1 MKAVLIAWLALL
13 LVLSNAKRGDPTLH
27 RGSQLIEWVEGAMK
41 GTFIIFFYDQDASA
55 KKTSEVRQEVKSRI
69 LDKYPDFHYY
79 EVDVTDQDFDQ
90 LVTLF
95 EIDTESLKHQPTVL
109 VASDGRGFWAHGQGA
124 AAEIAFKLPKYSSDL
139 RLPDFPADSRN

>member
-1 MKAVLIAWLALL
+1 M
-13 LVLSNAKRGDPTLH
+13 LVLSSAKRGDPTLH
-27 RGSQLIEWVEGAMK
+27 RGAQLIDWVEGGMK

-79 EVDVTDQDFDQ
+79 EIDVTDQDFNQMVDM
-90 LVTLF
+90 F

-109 VASDGRGFWAHGQGA
+109 VASDGRGFWAHGKGA
-124 AAEIAFKLPKYSSDL
+124 VAEIAYKLPKYSSDL
-139 RLPDFPADSRN
+139 RTPEVPDARS